1 MVKDCVNGAF
11 AGIWGLIIPDPF
23 WSMTGK
29 EKKME
34 IQEYDKE
41 KNNEVTE
48 RIITIRLNKNLK
60 SKDVAIQ
67 MGVTDEHYSR
77 LEAQVYQWNLKTLY
91 KVSQIL
97 EVSMDTLLT
106 GNDESKIPEVRDLF
120 RGRRPAEIS
129 KAVDILKAFFK

>member
-1 MVKDCVNGAF
+1 
-11 AGIWGLIIPDPF
+11 
-23 WSMTGK
+23 
-29 EKKME
+29 ME
-34 IQEYDKE
+34 IQEYDKK

-48 RIITIRLNKNLK
+48 RIIALRLSKNLK

-77 LEAQVYQWNLKTLY
+77 LEAQVYQWNIKTLY

-97 EVSMDTLLT
+97 EVSVDTLLT
-106 GNDESKIPEVRDLF
+106 GNDESKMSEVRDLF
-120 RGRRPAEIS
+120 RGRRPAEIV